1 LPESPEEFDS
11 AVRLAAFAFLEGCLL
26 EGADETISSV
36 VLRKGFIF
44 RGSRVPLWAPQGI
57 FKPAVLPEMPLSIRT
72 TPPRP
77 DRPIPYDDAV
87 TADGTLLYAF
97 RTGNHADNSR
107 LEKAMMRKAPLI
119 YLRGIVPG
127 RYLPF
132 FPVYVTAMD
141 PSRRIFSVP
150 LDDAVQSLRPE
161 PVSARQTAQP
171 QRSYITV
178 PVKRRLH
185 QASFRE
191 RVLRAYRECCA
202 ICRLRHREL
211 LDATHILPDADPR
224 GEPVVSNGLS
234 LCKLHHAAYDAHI
247 LGIRPDLRIDV
258 RTDVLRE
265 MDGPMLLHG
274 LQGFQGQRLL
284 APRHPEDRPNRD
296 YLAEQYER
304 FQRAS

>member
-1 LPESPEEFDS
+1 MPESPEEFDS
-11 AVRLAAFAFLEGCLL
+11 AVRLAAFAFLEECLSK
-26 EGADETISSV
+26 GPDETVTSE
-36 VLRKGFIF
+36 VLRDGFTF
-44 RGSRVPLWAPQGI
+44 RGLPVPLWAPQGI
-57 FKPAVLPEMPLSIRT
+57 FKPKVLPEMPLTIRT
-72 TPPRP
+72 TPPKP

-87 TADGTLLYAF
+87 TSDGTLLYAF
-97 RTGNHADNSR
+97 RAGNHPDNAR
-107 LEKAMMRKAPLI
+107 LEKAMVRKAPLI

-141 PSRRIFSVP
+141 PLKRTFAVP
-150 LDDAVQSLRPE
+150 LDDAVQSLGPDW
-161 PVSARQTAQP
+161 VDARRSAQP
-171 QRSYITV
+171 RRRYITV
-178 PVKRRLH
+178 PVKKRMH

-224 GEPVVSNGLS
+224 GEPAVSNGLS

-258 RTDVLRE
+258 RIDILKE
-265 MDGPMLLHG
+265 IDGPMLLHG

-284 APRHPEDRPNRD
+284 SPRHLEDRPNRD

>member
-1 LPESPEEFDS
+1 MPESPEEFDS
-11 AVRLAAFAFLEGCLL
+11 AVRLAAFAFLDECLL
-26 EGADETISSV
+26 EGADETIPSA
-36 VLRKGFIF
+36 VLREGFTF

-57 FKPAVLPEMPLSIRT
+57 FKPAVLPEMPLTIRT

-77 DRPIPYDDAV
+77 DRPLPYDDAV
-87 TADGTLLYAF
+87 MSDGTLLYAF
-97 RTGNHADNSR
+97 RTGDHSDNSR
-107 LEKAMMRKAPLI
+107 LEMAMMRKAPLI

-132 FPVYVTAMD
+132 YPVYVKTMD
-141 PSRRIFSVP
+141 PSRRRFFVP
-150 LDDAVQSLRPE
+150 LDDAGQSLRPA
-161 PVSARQTAQP
+161 PANARQGAEP
-171 QRSYITV
+171 GRSYITV
-178 PVKRRLH
+178 PVKKRLH

-234 LCKLHHAAYDAHI
+234 LCKLHHAAFDAHI

-258 RTDVLRE
+258 RTDILNE
-265 MDGPMLLHG
+265 IDGPMLLHG

-284 APRHPEDRPNRD
+284 APRRLEDRPNRD

-304 FQRAS
+304 FRRAS